1 MGPDQ
6 ATPPALDGLCGE
18 TTRRR
23 TASAAASMSTER
35 SASAG
40 RLGGT
45 GPDSRQRQRPR
56 CRIATAWTRLRQI
69 EFRNGM
75 AVAKRATASAIVTVS
90 GHPGLMVRNRSCN
103 SAIRTCHRSRSG
115 ARKRVSHV
123 KAHLRAR
130 CLFCAKIGIS
140 LVPGLWCRGVS
151 RVCEPPT
158 SADRTLSARQCHLVG
173 DIIRQ

>member
-115 ARKRVSHV
+115 ARNRVSHV
-123 KAHLRAR
+123 KAHLRALPLLCEDR
-130 CLFCAKIGIS
+130 HKARARS
-140 LVPGLWCRGVS
+140 VVPGGS
-151 RVCEPPT
+151 RVFEPPT